1 MADKKYSFR
10 NEILWESQKAKE
22 DKASKNWNRNLVG
35 LFVSAIVFLIVL
47 LTTLNGL
54 HWFGR
59 FGTFFIVFSLM
70 GVFFFGR
77 ELRVLP
83 LGQLIASGVKAA
95 LCLGMALCYVILHQ
109 GFWDWMDYSILGI
122 LVCVV
127 LLDLPRVTR
136 AWKELK
142 V

>member
-22 DKASKNWNRNLVG
+22 DKARKNWNRNLVG

-54 HWFGR
+54 YWFGR

-109 GFWDWMDYSILGI
+109 GFWDWMDYSTLGSHPS
-122 LVCVV
+122 LS
-127 LLDLPRVTR
+127 P
-136 AWKELK
+136 
-142 V
+142 

>member
-1 MADKKYSFR
+1 MADKKYSSR

-22 DKASKNWNRNLVG
+22 DKARKNWNRNLVG
-35 LFVSAIVFLIVL
+35 LFVSAIVFLVVIL
-47 LTTLNGL
+47 STLNGL

-59 FGTFFIVFSLM
+59 FGSFFIVLSLM

-83 LGQLIASGVKAA
+83 LGLLIASGVKAA

-109 GFWDWMDYSILGI
+109 GFWDWMDYGILGI
-122 LVCVV
+122 LVGVV
-127 LLDLPRVTR
+127 LLDLPRVCR

-142 V
+142 A